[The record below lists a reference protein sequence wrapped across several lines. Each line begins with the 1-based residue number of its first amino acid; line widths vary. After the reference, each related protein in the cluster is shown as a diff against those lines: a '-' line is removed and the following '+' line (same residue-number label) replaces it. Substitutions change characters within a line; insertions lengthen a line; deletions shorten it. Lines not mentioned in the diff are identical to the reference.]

1 MVYVT
6 MELKMNLSHL
16 TDNELIDHVIKYDDD
31 PVRVRIATHMQ
42 RVHGAIIDDLVNAGM
57 DDVWCTF
64 RSVVNEGEY
73 HSGDYIRHLENEIE
87 FLQNEVSQNLKEIK
101 NLQARTIMDVFAELK
116 QEIKTAEWLTQEAVR
131 DRDKATENE
140 KIMKH
145 KLDMWT
151 ILKR

>member
-1 MVYVT
+1 LFI
-6 MELKMNLSHL
+6 EAQMNLNHL
-16 TDNELIDHVIKYDDD
+16 TDNELIDHVIKYDED

-64 RSVVNEGEY
+64 HSVVNGGEY

-87 FLQNEVSQNLKEIK
+87 FLQNEVSQHLKEIK

-116 QEIKTAEWLTQEAVR
+116 QEIKTAEYSKELAIK
-131 DRDKATENE
+131 DRQAAERKAED
-140 KIMKH
+140 MKH
-145 KLDMWT
+145 KLDMWA
-151 ILKR
+151 ILQR

>member
-1 MVYVT
+1 
-6 MELKMNLSHL
+6 MNLNHL

-73 HSGDYIRHLENEIE
+73 HSGDYIRHLES
-87 FLQNEVSQNLKEIK
+87 EVEYLNDKLSDANKEIK
-101 NLQARTIMDVFAELK
+101 ELQARTIMDVFAELK
-116 QEIKTAEWLTQEAVR
+116 QEIKTAEWSMREANRELQVAR
-131 DRDKATENE
+131 ENE
-140 KIMKH
+140 ANMKH

>member
-1 MVYVT
+1 
-6 MELKMNLSHL
+6 MNHL
-16 TDNELIDHVIKYDDD
+16 TDNELIDHVIKYDTD

-87 FLQNEVSQNLKEIK
+87 YLQNEVHQHLKEIK

-116 QEIKTAEWLTQEAVR
+116 QELKTAEWLTQEAGR
-131 DRDKATENE
+131 ERDKATENE

>member
-1 MVYVT
+1 
-6 MELKMNLSHL
+6 MELKMNLNHL
-16 TDNELIDHVIKYDDD
+16 TDNELIDYIIKYDED

-42 RVHGAIIDDLVNAGM
+42 RVHGAIIDDLVRAGM

-87 FLQNEVSQNLKEIK
+87 YLHNEANQNLKEIK

-116 QEIKTAEWLTQEAVR
+116 QEIKTAEYSKEQAIK
-131 DRDKATENE
+131 DRQIAERKAED
-140 KIMKH
+140 MKH
-145 KLDMWT
+145 KLDMWA
-151 ILKR
+151 ILQR

>member
-1 MVYVT
+1 
-6 MELKMNLSHL
+6 MNLNHL
-16 TDNELIDHVIKYDDD
+16 TDNELIDHIIKYDED
-31 PVRVRIATHMQ
+31 PIRVRLATHMQ
-42 RVHGAIIDDLVNAGM
+42 RVHGAIIDDLVRAGM

-87 FLQNEVSQNLKEIK
+87 YLHNEANQNLKEIK

-116 QEIKTAEWLTQEAVR
+116 QEIKTAEYSKEIAIKERQAAER
-131 DRDKATENE
+131 KEEEMR
-140 KIMKH
+140 H